1 MRPAVE
7 AERAGIPSVVVTL
20 TGFTAV
26 AHLAAK
32 AAGLTDLR
40 IAEYPGAIGVELPEI
55 REKITKV
62 LFKQI
67 IDGLTSSAD
76 VKSSAATS
84 VRNPQEIVCRGTF
97 EQVNKF
103 FSKNEWTDGLPIVP
117 PTIERVEKFLKF
129 TDRSPDDEI
138 AILPQANLRAIP
150 LNIAA
155 NAVMAGCCPE
165 HMPIL
170 MAAVEAMGDEHYNL
184 NNIGTT
190 WGIIPY
196 LVVNGPIIKQVGIE
210 YSGQLISRGP
220 NPAIGRALGLII
232 RNIAGYKPGK
242 NQMGTFGY
250 PLAFALAENE
260 DRSPWEPF
268 HVEHGFDRNVSTVT
282 VGTTL
287 NWGYPPSPY
296 TRAEKAAG
304 QTTVEMLCIE
314 VTKKACLPILAERG
328 PRAFV
333 SEITFLLSPCVAKSV
348 ADAGYSK
355 QALKEYVYQNAKV
368 PLRELEWLLRYALVD
383 VKTVQDKVEDG
394 VYPKEFLVGSDD
406 LIRIVPS
413 PDIIHVLV
421 CGDPDRNRVK
431 TLDTHYT
438 RHTIKAIKLPKNW
451 DNLLKEANR

>member
-7 AERAGIPSVVVTL
+7 AERTGIPSVVITL

-32 AAGLTDLR
+32 AAGLANLR

-62 LFKQI
+62 LLKQI
-67 IDGLTSSAD
+67 IDGLTSPTK
-76 VKSSAATS
+76 VKSSGATN
-84 VRNPQEIVCRGTF
+84 VRNPQEIVCRGNF

-103 FSKNEWTDGLPIVP
+103 FSDNEWTDGLPIIP
-117 PTIERVEKFLKF
+117 PTMERVEKFLKF
-129 TDRSPDDEI
+129 TDRSPDEEI

-150 LNIAA
+150 CNIAA
-155 NAVMAGCCPE
+155 NGIMAGCRPE

-196 LVVNGPIIKQVGIE
+196 LVVNGPIIKQLGIE
-210 YSGQLISRGP
+210 CAGQLISRGP

-250 PLAFALAENE
+250 PLPFALAENE
-260 DRSPWEPF
+260 EQSPWEPF
-268 HVEHGFDRNVSTVT
+268 HVEHGFDRNVNTVT

-296 TRAEKAAG
+296 TRVEKAAG

-328 PRAFV
+328 PTAFV
-333 SEITFLLSPCVAKSV
+333 SEITFLLPPCVARSV
-348 ADAGYSK
+348 ADAGYTK
-355 QALKEYVYQNAKV
+355 QAVKEYVYENAKV
-368 PLRELEWLLRYALVD
+368 PLREIEWLLRYALVD
-383 VKTVQDKVEDG
+383 VKTVRQKVEEG

-421 CGDPDRNRVK
+421 CGDPGRNRVK

-438 RHTIKAIKLPKNW
+438 RHTTKEIKLPGNW
-451 DNLLKEANR
+451 DVLLKDAK